1 MNYPKTGSNQT
12 PNLLYAL
19 TAGRP
24 LYLIKMMTFWNL
36 LNLIMQTRVS
46 KLLSSAWKL
55 KLNHQRNSPL
65 LKIRSIMDE
74 SSPIKPSSVGPVRWL
89 FIVAM
94 ILILFAPRLYGGQK
108 HIKPVVEKSMA
119 SKQVS
124 VFKSDLLPQIQPKS
138 DPAMGKIL
146 DKSTGVKI
154 APSLQG
160 EHPAGNRET
169 SPLSVHAKKTEA
181 FLHPIILKAATR
193 YKIDSA
199 LIKAI
204 IMVESGYNPKAVS
217 KRGAKGLMQLMPKT
231 AEFLGVKDSFNPE
244 QNINAGVRHLKDLL
258 NQFKGDVKLALAAYN
273 AGSRKVRKYQG
284 VPPFKSTRYYIKKVF
299 EYHQYYR
306 KKMAL

>member
-1 MNYPKTGSNQT
+1 
-12 PNLLYAL
+12 
-19 TAGRP
+19 
-24 LYLIKMMTFWNL
+24 
-36 LNLIMQTRVS
+36 MQTRVS
-46 KLLSSAWKL
+46 KLLSSPWKL
-55 KLNHQRNSPL
+55 KLNHERNSPL

-89 FIVAM
+89 FIVAV
-94 ILILFAPRLYGGQK
+94 ILILSAPRLYGGQK

-124 VFKSDLLPQIQPKS
+124 VFKSDRVPQIQPKS
-138 DPAMGKIL
+138 DPALGKIL

-154 APSLQG
+154 PPSLQG

-169 SPLSVHAKKTEA
+169 NPLSVHAKKTEA

-204 IMVESGYNPKAVS
+204 IMVESGYNPKAIS

-231 AEFLGVKDSFNPE
+231 AKLLGVRDSFNPE
-244 QNINAGVRHLKDLL
+244 QNINAGVRHFKDLL

-284 VPPFKSTRYYIKKVF
+284 VPPFKATRYYIKKVF

-306 KKMAL
+306 EKMAS